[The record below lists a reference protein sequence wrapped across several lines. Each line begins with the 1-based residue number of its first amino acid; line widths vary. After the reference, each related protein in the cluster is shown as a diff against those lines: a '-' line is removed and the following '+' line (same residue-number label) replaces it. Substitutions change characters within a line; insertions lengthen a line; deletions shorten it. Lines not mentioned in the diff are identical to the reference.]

1 MRLILTIATLFIF
14 TATFCQHSSISG
26 TIIDTTTKKPLAGAK
41 VTLLLKT
48 NSQYTVI
55 AVDSTG
61 PYGTYNFKN
70 VAPGKYKLI
79 CFYKIKHSWA
89 DSSQDWAEHI
99 GRYGVDSNIL
109 ISHARAIIRNFY
121 LPVTCVYDKTK
132 DQAFCPVCKKTD
144 MVKPILW
151 GLPVLDLNGNYF
163 LPEGKTINDYY
174 LGGCVIDG
182 VCDATK
188 HCNRCDAYF

>member
-1 MRLILTIATLFIF
+1 MRLLFLIIVLFIF
-14 TATFCQHSSISG
+14 TTGYSQSSSISG
-26 TIIDTTTKKPLAGAK
+26 TITDTATKMPLTGAK

-48 NSQYTVI
+48 GNQYTTI
-55 AVDSTG
+55 AVDTAG
-61 PYGTYNFKN
+61 PYGDYHFNN
-70 VAPGKYKLI
+70 VTAGQYKLT
-79 CFYKIKHSWA
+79 CFYKMKHPYI
-89 DSSQDWAEHI
+89 DSSSEIAQYS
-99 GRYGVDSNIL
+99 GRYGVDSNII
-109 ISHARAIIRNFY
+109 ISPSQAYTHNFY
-121 LPVTCVYDKTK
+121 LPVTCIYNQTK

-151 GLPVLDLNGNYF
+151 GLVMIDLNGKEM

-182 VCDATK
+182 LCNPAK